1 MLWIF
6 VVFFTF
12 YKNKKKNKI
21 YGIIYQYMI
30 YLLSTYGI
38 NESIWFI
45 VVRKITKLI
54 VNDLSKYANYNTD
67 QKEQIEY
74 SLAIIIYE
82 LIKFIFLLL
91 SLYFLGFF
99 KEGLVVL
106 ISMIISKPFIGGYH
120 EDSQIKCFFA
130 TFLIVFSLILLDRNM
145 ELNIMAILIL
155 NLFSI
160 FCVYHKA
167 PIINDKM
174 PLTKEKLIKRNRI
187 IGLISVSLLGLISI
201 VICNST
207 KYGELICLT
216 NVVQTMLMFNK
227 RK

>member
-1 MLWIF
+1 
-6 VVFFTF
+6 
-12 YKNKKKNKI
+12 
-21 YGIIYQYMI
+21 MI
-30 YLLSTYGI
+30 YLLSTYVI
-38 NESIWFI
+38 NESIWSI
-45 VVRKITKLI
+45 MVKKITKLV

-174 PLTKEKLIKRNRI
+174 PLTKEKLIKRNRR
-187 IGLISVSLLGLISI
+187 IGLISISLLGLISI

>member
-1 MLWIF
+1 
-6 VVFFTF
+6 
-12 YKNKKKNKI
+12 
-21 YGIIYQYMI
+21 MI
-30 YLLSTYGI
+30 YLLGKYVI
-38 NESIWFI
+38 NESIWSI
-45 VVRKITKLI
+45 MVKKITKLV
-54 VNDLSKYANYNTD
+54 VNDLSKYANYNND

-74 SLAIIIYE
+74 SLTIIIYE
-82 LIKFIFLLL
+82 LIKFIFLMLI
-91 SLYFLGFF
+91 LYVLGFF
-99 KEGLVVL
+99 KEGLVIL
-106 ISMIISKPFIGGYH
+106 FSMIICKPFIGGYH

-130 TFLIVFSLILLDRNM
+130 TFIIVISLIALERNI
-145 ELNIMAILIL
+145 ELNIVAILIF
-155 NLFSI
+155 N
-160 FCVYHKA
+160 HKA

-174 PLTKEKLIKRNRI
+174 PLTKEKLIKKNRR

>member
-1 MLWIF
+1 M
-6 VVFFTF
+6 V
-12 YKNKKKNKI
+12 K
-21 YGIIYQYMI
+21 
-30 YLLSTYGI
+30 
-38 NESIWFI
+38 
-45 VVRKITKLI
+45 KITKLI

-130 TFLIVFSLILLDRNM
+130 TFLIVFSLIL
-145 ELNIMAILIL
+145 
-155 NLFSI
+155 FSI

>member
-1 MLWIF
+1 M
-6 VVFFTF
+6 V
-12 YKNKKKNKI
+12 K
-21 YGIIYQYMI
+21 
-30 YLLSTYGI
+30 
-38 NESIWFI
+38 
-45 VVRKITKLI
+45 KITKLI

-130 TFLIVFSLILLDRNM
+130 TFLIVFSLILLERNM

-155 NLFSI
+155 NLFDL
-160 FCVYHKA
+160 CLPPK
-167 PIINDKM
+167 INILGRSENVSKQYLLELLVVDF
-174 PLTKEKLIKRNRI
+174 ESLIKINCLFSKTLFKRYFT
-187 IGLISVSLLGLISI
+187 GLSVINLFNNSSLLKPLF
-201 VICNST
+201 
-207 KYGELICLT
+207 K
-216 NVVQTMLMFNK
+216 Q
-227 RK
+227 

>member
-1 MLWIF
+1 M
-6 VVFFTF
+6 V
-12 YKNKKKNKI
+12 K
-21 YGIIYQYMI
+21 
-30 YLLSTYGI
+30 
-38 NESIWFI
+38 
-45 VVRKITKLI
+45 KITKLV

-130 TFLIVFSLILLDRNM
+130 TFLIVFSLILLERNM
-145 ELNIMAILIL
+145 EFI
-155 NLFSI
+155 
-160 FCVYHKA
+160 
-167 PIINDKM
+167 
-174 PLTKEKLIKRNRI
+174 
-187 IGLISVSLLGLISI
+187 
-201 VICNST
+201 
-207 KYGELICLT
+207 
-216 NVVQTMLMFNK
+216 
-227 RK
+227 

>member
-1 MLWIF
+1 
-6 VVFFTF
+6 
-12 YKNKKKNKI
+12 
-21 YGIIYQYMI
+21 MI
-30 YLLSTYGI
+30 YLLSTYVI

-45 VVRKITKLI
+45 VIKKITKLI

-120 EDSQIKCFFA
+120 EDSQIKCFFC
-130 TFLIVFSLILLDRNM
+130 
-145 ELNIMAILIL
+145 NIS
-155 NLFSI
+155 NSI
-160 FCVYHKA
+160 
-167 PIINDKM
+167 
-174 PLTKEKLIKRNRI
+174 
-187 IGLISVSLLGLISI
+187 
-201 VICNST
+201 
-207 KYGELICLT
+207 
-216 NVVQTMLMFNK
+216 
-227 RK
+227 

>member
-1 MLWIF
+1 
-6 VVFFTF
+6 
-12 YKNKKKNKI
+12 
-21 YGIIYQYMI
+21 MI
-30 YLLSTYGI
+30 YLLGKYVI
-38 NESIWFI
+38 NESIWSI
-45 VVRKITKLI
+45 MVKKITKLV

-120 EDSQIKCFFA
+120 EDSQINCFFA
-130 TFLIVFSLILLDRNM
+130 TFLIVFSLILLERNM

-174 PLTKEKLIKRNRI
+174 PLTKEKLIKRNRR
-187 IGLISVSLLGLISI
+187 IGLISISLLGLISI